1 MCEQKIFIDV
11 EYLYI
16 PRIPYCEKGEYRATI
31 WAYIPEATDV
41 FVNGVTRP
49 ISKRYQNSHIAFF
62 TEPLRPT
69 WGWRSDG
76 YRNGYRYQYMKMYE
90 PDLQTLQQRVKEYI
104 DKEIEK
110 LRKVVEQNVL
120 AAHKVPESEHYEFV
134 I

>member
-1 MCEQKIFIDV
+1 MACEQKIFVEV

-16 PRIPYCEKGEYRATI
+16 PRIPHNGKGEYRARI
-31 WAYIPEATDV
+31 VAYIPEGDEML
-41 FVNGVTRP
+41 GVTRP
-49 ISKRYQNSHIAFF
+49 ISKRYQNARVAFF

-90 PDLQTLQQRVKEYI
+90 PDLQTLKKRVKEYI
-104 DKEIEK
+104 DREIEK
-110 LRKVVEQNVL
+110 LRKVVHENE
-120 AAHKVPESEHYEFV
+120 HPEPEHYEFF